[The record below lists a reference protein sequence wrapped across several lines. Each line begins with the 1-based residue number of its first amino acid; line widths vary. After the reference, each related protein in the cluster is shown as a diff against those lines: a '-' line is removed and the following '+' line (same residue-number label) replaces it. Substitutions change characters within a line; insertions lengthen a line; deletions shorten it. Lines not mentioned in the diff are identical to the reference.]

1 MADDTKRKDIDSTAD
16 ELAEAISFL
25 YSIYKSIISKR
36 LPKVHRKV
44 KVYPTFSLPA
54 YHRTVK
60 VYEELI
66 VPDEHELVSIP
77 ELPDKYYPTPT
88 TEVRHVIDKERY
100 EATYQRVLVEVKKRV
115 KNNATY
121 YELNNLE
128 ELIDSM
134 ERSPFTEL
142 YEEYFDE
149 DDISLSLSIFGEIM
163 DKLQLQTL
171 EYRQERAFGAF

>member
-1 MADDTKRKDIDSTAD
+1 MTDTIEKETHSSTHD
-16 ELAEAISFL
+16 EIIEL
-25 YSIYKSIISKR
+25 YASLEFIYKSIISKR

-44 KVYPTFSLPA
+44 KVYPIFSLPA

-60 VYEELI
+60 VYEELT

-77 ELPDKYYPTPT
+77 ELPDNYYPTPT

-100 EATYQRVLVEVKKRV
+100 ETIYQRVLAVVKKEIETNRR
-115 KNNATY
+115 Y

-149 DDISLSLSIFGEIM
+149 DDISLSLSILGAIM